1 SGGRAEAARERL
13 ERALAELPRGSGDD
27 RAEVL
32 HLGAQLAWHEGRARD
47 ALDLALACADE
58 ARRSGDDALAARG
71 DDMAALSRASLREP
85 AAGDEVA
92 RCERGAEAPFEV
104 HLVLFENALLG
115 DRPPQALEADVA
127 TYRERAARRDATTA
141 LAIACAVEGAIAARA
156 ARWDA
161 ADALLREAAER
172 FRRAGSAFGEAFALD
187 GLAASLTA
195 RGRAEE
201 GLSVLGRALLA
212 GERAA
217 PRRHALLRLHATLAR
232 NRLAA
237 GALYAAEDALREAS
251 ALSARHG
258 ACAVCAALFLPELAR
273 VHLARGRV
281 ADAAAC
287 AADLE
292 DIAARHGGRGLG
304 AVACAARGRV
314 LLAEGRTGEGR
325 AVLLAAA
332 RLHDDGGARY
342 EAARCTALAGSDEG
356 ALAALGAGEPL

>member
-1 SGGRAEAARERL
+1 
-13 ERALAELPRGSGDD
+13 
-27 RAEVL
+27 
-32 HLGAQLAWHEGRARD
+32 
-47 ALDLALACADE
+47 
-58 ARRSGDDALAARG
+58 
-71 DDMAALSRASLREP
+71 
-85 AAGDEVA
+85 
-92 RCERGAEAPFEV
+92 
-104 HLVLFENALLG
+104 
-115 DRPPQALEADVA
+115 
-127 TYRERAARRDATTA
+127 
-141 LAIACAVEGAIAARA
+141 
-156 ARWDA
+156 
-161 ADALLREAAER
+161 
-172 FRRAGSAFGEAFALD
+172 SAFGEAFALD